1 MNMPMGDKTVLSKG
15 YVFVSDPKN
24 VCNEL
29 LKLNEV
35 KFYGSQIKIE
45 YTKSTI
51 GKTIVVS
58 FPATNQP
65 VVVNKNLDK
74 QNSQQK
80 LPSVPC
86 KWNYCEVT
94 LPGRSPYNT
103 LIFKENVRN
112 FQKLK

>member
-45 YTKSTI
+45 YTKSTR
-51 GKTIVVS
+51 GKTIVVP

-65 VVVNKNLDK
+65 VVVNKNLGK

-80 LPSVPC
+80 LPSVHVNEIIVKLHC
-86 KWNYCEVT
+86 QVD
-94 LPGRSPYNT
+94 L
-103 LIFKENVRN
+103 LIIR
-112 FQKLK
+112 